1 MGLSGVNAHRK
12 QYNFIKFNHCPRC
25 NNKPEDISHFFWKCP
40 SYANIRVE
48 LVGTLNAI
56 VQTCDLAY
64 NLKPI
69 TKTDLDSTTSFVLY
83 GSEQL
88 SDDNNLIIF
97 IAVQKYIFDSE
108 RFS

>member
-1 MGLSGVNAHRK
+1 
-12 QYNFIKFNHCPRC
+12 
-25 NNKPEDISHFFWKCP
+25 
-40 SYANIRVE
+40 
-48 LVGTLNAI
+48 VGTLNAI

-97 IAVQKYIFDSE
+97 IAVQKYIFDS
-108 RFS
+108 RAILIKMISSNYMWIVFNATMTS